1 MAEIQEGGGGGHKG
15 GKKRAKKQ
23 STRIDMTPM
32 VDLAFLLLTFF
43 VLTATFSK
51 PKSMELT
58 FPAPP
63 PPDQKQDE
71 VKKGV
76 TFLLTKDDRIFYY
89 EGQFRAAAD
98 EKGPKTEITELSFA
112 QGKGGLHDFLL
123 TKNKDMHDQIRALDQ
138 KYKANQMADTT
149 FKRLVKLR
157 KADKESYTYLIK
169 TDDKATYKNVIDVID
184 ELNVNVVGKYVMVDI
199 LKPELDMMNEK
210 TGEAVATATPETK

>member
-1 MAEIQEGGGGGHKG
+1 MAEIAEGGGGGHKG

-63 PPDQKQDE
+63 PPDQKPDE
-71 VKKGV
+71 IKKGI
-76 TFLLTKDDRIFYY
+76 TFLLSKDDRIFYY
-89 EGQFRAAAD
+89 EGQFRPVAD
-98 EKGPKTEITELSFA
+98 DKGPATTLSELSFD
-112 QGKGGLHDFLL
+112 QGSLHKYLL
-123 TKNKDMHDQIRALDQ
+123 DKNKDMHEQIRALEAKHNSKQLPDST
-138 KYKANQMADTT
+138 Y
-149 FKRLVKLR
+149 KRLVRER

-169 TDDKATYKNVIDVID
+169 TDDQATYKNVIDLID
-184 ELNVNVVGKYVMVDI
+184 ELNINVVGKYVMVDI
-199 LKPELDMMNEK
+199 LKPEFDLVKAKVGN
-210 TGEAVATATPETK
+210 

>member
-63 PPDQKQDE
+63 EKIEDQPPI
-71 VKKGV
+71 KKGI
-76 TFLLTKDDRIFYY
+76 TFLLTKDDKIFYY
-89 EGQFRAAAD
+89 EGEFRAEAND
-98 EKGPKTEITELSFA
+98 KGPKTAISELNFS
-112 QGKGGLHDFLL
+112 QSSLHKFLL
-123 TKNKDMHDQIRALDQ
+123 EKNKDMQDQIKALTKQ
-138 KYKANQMADTT
+138 FENKQLQDTT
-149 FKRLVKLR
+149 YKRLVKLR

-169 TDDKATYKNVIDVID
+169 TDDKATYKNVIDLID

-199 LKPELDMMNEK
+199 LKPEMDLIAEK
-210 TGEAVATATPETK
+210 IGTN